1 MFSSINFYLSSI
13 YFYLILK
20 SHIFIDFA
28 AKGPGKP
35 MNIKMQFTLKNG
47 RTKIV
52 GMYSKTLKGAI
63 IALSHI
69 WWRNFCNTKNI
80 TQLDGDKIQPL
91 GYMWCKPKNVT
102 QKKKEMVHRNMFISS
117 KEMHWHGVGLDHMY
131 TKGWILFHPAV
142 SCSHGVRRKVLSP
155 KVTYCNSLFPALL
168 FIKYPLY

>member
-102 QKKKEMVHRNMFISS
+102 QKKGNGAQKYVHIFKRNALTWCRLRSY
-117 KEMHWHGVGLDHMY
+117 VYQGLDS
-131 TKGWILFHPAV
+131 FSS
-142 SCSHGVRRKVLSP
+142 SCVMFSWSK
-155 KVTYCNSLFPALL
+155 T
-168 FIKYPLY
+168 